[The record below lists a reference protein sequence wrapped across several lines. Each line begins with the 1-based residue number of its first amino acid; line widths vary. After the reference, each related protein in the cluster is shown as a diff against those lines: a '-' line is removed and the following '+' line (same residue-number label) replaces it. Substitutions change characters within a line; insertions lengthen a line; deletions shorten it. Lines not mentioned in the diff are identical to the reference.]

1 MPVAAAVIPLTS
13 RSASGLPLCTKSMYS
28 TGSLRSVLGRPEHDK
43 PTGKFSLSA
52 GESAGESAVLC
63 IHWSV
68 SYVSLVHPSAIQQQ
82 HETRD
87 QTHPITTC
95 PKLPSNR
102 APQGQVAGHAVAP
115 PSDDRL
121 VLVLGWSH
129 TSNGSLNY
137 YT

>member
-1 MPVAAAVIPLTS
+1 MRGPSMTS
-13 RSASGLPLCTKSMYS
+13 PAGNSPC
-28 TGSLRSVLGRPEHDK
+28 LRAGVP
-43 PTGKFSLSA
+43 A
-52 GESAGESAVLC
+52 GEPAVLC
-63 IHWSV
+63 IDWSV
-68 SYVSLVHPSAIQQQ
+68 SYVSLVHPSAI

-102 APQGQVAGHAVAP
+102 APQGQVAGPAVAP

>member
-13 RSASGLPLCTKSMYS
+13 RSASGLPSCTKSMYR

-52 GESAGESAVLC
+52 GEPAVLC
-63 IHWSV
+63 IDWSV
-68 SYVSLVHPSAIQQQ
+68 SHVSLVRPSAIQQQ

-102 APQGQVAGHAVAP
+102 ARQGQVAGPAVAP

-129 TSNGSLNY
+129 ISNGSLNY